1 MRRLTSA
8 FLVTC
13 LVAVGAGPAIA
24 QEPSPSPTAPEQRA
38 EIGGV
43 GFAVT
48 FPEGWLV
55 ETRGGESQA
64 VSAHGSARCQPNGH
78 PLPETV
84 DDPVAALDKV
94 AAIFPVFSDDGP
106 MPVIETSEIES
117 PAGRAVRF
125 IADYAL
131 DDDLV
136 EGYDARYG
144 TTYILT
150 DGRVLLFLGCWAPER
165 PADDWL
171 SIAETIEFL
180 PEEE

>member
-1 MRRLTSA
+1 M
-8 FLVTC
+8 
-13 LVAVGAGPAIA
+13 AVGAGPAIA
-24 QEPSPSPTAPEQRA
+24 QEPSLSPTAPEQRA

-55 ETRGGESQA
+55 ETTFGEARA
-64 VSAHGSARCQPNGH
+64 VSPDGSTVCLPTGN

-106 MPVIETSEIES
+106 MPVIETSEIEL
-117 PAGRAVRF
+117 PAGRAIRF

-171 SIAETIEFL
+171 SIAEGIEFL
-180 PEEE
+180 PAEE

>member
-1 MRRLTSA
+1 MRRLTAALLISGLVCASGVPASA
-8 FLVTC
+8 
-13 LVAVGAGPAIA
+13 
-24 QEPSPSPTAPEQRA
+24 QSPSPSLTALEGRA

-64 VSAHGSARCQPNGH
+64 VSADGSALCQPNSSSIDE
-78 PLPETV
+78 PV
-84 DDPVAALDKV
+84 DDPEAVLDKV

-106 MPVIETSEIES
+106 MPVIETSEIEL

-165 PADDWL
+165 PSDDWL

-180 PEEE
+180 PAEE

>member
-1 MRRLTSA
+1 MRRLIIT

-13 LVAVGAGPAIA
+13 LLGTGTGAAIA
-24 QEPSPSPTAPEQRA
+24 QEPSPSLTALEPRA
-38 EIGGV
+38 EISGV

-55 ETRGGESQA
+55 ETRGGELQA
-64 VSAHGSARCQPNGH
+64 VSADGSALCQPNSSSIDV
-78 PLPETV
+78 PV
-84 DDPVAALDKV
+84 DDPEAVLDKL

-106 MPVIETSEIES
+106 MPVIETTEIEL

-131 DDDLV
+131 DDGLV

-144 TTYILT
+144 TTYLMT
-150 DGRVLLFLGCWAPER
+150 DGRVLLFFACWAPER
-165 PADDWL
+165 PDDDWL
-171 SIAETIEFL
+171 TIAETIEFL
-180 PEEE
+180 PEE

>member
-1 MRRLTSA
+1 MRRLITT
-8 FLVTC
+8 FLVTG
-13 LVAVGAGPAIA
+13 LLGVGTGPAIA
-24 QEPSPSPTAPEQRA
+24 QGPSPSPTALEGPA
-38 EIGGV
+38 EISGV
-43 GFAVT
+43 GFSVT
-48 FPEGWLV
+48 FLEGWVV
-55 ETRGGESQA
+55 ETTFGEARA
-64 VSAHGSARCQPNGH
+64 VSPDGSTGCLPTGH
-78 PLPETV
+78 LLPETV

-106 MPVIETSEIES
+106 MPVIETSEIEL

-171 SIAETIEFL
+171 SIAKTIEFL
-180 PEEE
+180 PAEE